1 MTLQELGSIGE
12 IVGAVGVIVSLVYI
26 ARQVRQNTR
35 QLDENTRS
43 VQVSALLTA
52 RAGSSEFN
60 LRVIA
65 DNELARVYRLGLGD
79 SPELTP
85 DERVRFDVMLAE
97 TFRNY
102 QTLYFLER
110 DAALPIEEWLSLSKN
125 IEQLLA
131 APGAAAWW
139 QRTGIPFNEAFVA
152 FVDSVRAGKS
162 GR

>member
-1 MTLQELGSIGE
+1 LTLQDLGSLGELIGA
-12 IVGAVGVIVSLVYI
+12 IGVVISLVYI
-26 ARQVRQNTR
+26 ALQVRQNTR

-43 VQVSALLTA
+43 VQVSALLAA

-60 LRVIA
+60 LRVMS
-65 DNELARVYRLGLGD
+65 DDELARVYRLGLGN
-79 SPELTP
+79 SPKLTP
-85 DERVRFDVMLAE
+85 DERIRFDIMLAE

-102 QTLYFLER
+102 QTLYFLKR

-139 QRTGIPFNEAFVA
+139 QRTGIPFNKEFVG
-152 FVDSVRAGKS
+152 FVESLLKNA
-162 GR
+162 